1 MFLRGAPMW
10 QDNWKRTYAA
20 AGTGARQK
28 GFALAGSHGRGER
41 PDIEVKKGLAL
52 WRSCFTDLCGRGRP
66 DLGILWPD
74 LACPPYPGV
83 RSLGMSS
90 VSQSHVGLCL
100 LSACAQ
106 RAGKWW
112 HRQATCATWIH
123 GMIVPNH
130 SGLPNQAKYDKT
142 TLNDCLWPDMI
153 AS

>member
-1 MFLRGAPMW
+1 MW

-83 RSLGMSS
+83 RSLGTRWTSPA
-90 VSQSHVGLCL
+90 HVGPCL
-100 LSACAQ
+100 PWRRTSGRHAS
-106 RAGKWW
+106 
-112 HRQATCATWIH
+112 H
-123 GMIVPNH
+123 GSTAMIVPNH